1 MKQVKLQHPD
11 GHTVL
16 TSLKGAEILRSRGYT
31 DPEAAA
37 IEKKLEEQTGD
48 DNDGGQGD
56 HGDDAGAGGEPPKA
70 DLPKKLGELV
80 NYAETNNLFDEA
92 TIADWRKPGTK
103 TADVRDAIE
112 KKLEEQAAA
121 Q

>member
-11 GHTVL
+11 GHTVF
-16 TSLKGAEILRSRGYT
+16 TSLKGAEILRGRGYT
-31 DPEAAA
+31 DPEPAA
-37 IEKKLEEQTGD
+37 IEEKLEEQTGD
-48 DNDGGQGD
+48 DNGGQGD
-56 HGDDAGAGGEPPKA
+56 DGGAGDEPPRA

-103 TADVRDAIE
+103 TADVRAAIE
-112 KKLEEQAAA
+112 KKLEEQTA